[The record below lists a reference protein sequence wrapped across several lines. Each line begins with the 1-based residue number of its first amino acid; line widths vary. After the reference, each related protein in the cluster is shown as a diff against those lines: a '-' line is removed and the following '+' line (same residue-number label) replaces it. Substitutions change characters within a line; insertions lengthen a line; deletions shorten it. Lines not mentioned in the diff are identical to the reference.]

1 VRVVFDASAVVR
13 AVVQET
19 EDARDWTKALEEAN
33 LDADVPDL
41 VFAEVANACLG
52 YVRAGGMTRALA
64 EERIGL
70 VRALPLGVRSTRDLV
85 EAALFIALELGLSAY
100 DACYVALAE
109 ATEATLV
116 TADGRLAAA
125 YPRSVLLA

>member
-1 VRVVFDASAVVR
+1 VRAVFDASALIR

-19 EDARDWTKALEEAN
+19 EDAREWTAAAEQAEV
-33 LDADVPDL
+33 DAEVPDL

-52 YVRAGGMTRALA
+52 YVRSGGLTRGLA
-64 EERIGL
+64 EERIQL
-70 VRALPLGVRSTRDLV
+70 IRALPLRARPTGELV
-85 EAALFIALELGLSAY
+85 EAALFIALELDLSAY

-116 TADGRLAAA
+116 TADGELAAA
-125 YPRSVLLA
+125 YERSVLLA